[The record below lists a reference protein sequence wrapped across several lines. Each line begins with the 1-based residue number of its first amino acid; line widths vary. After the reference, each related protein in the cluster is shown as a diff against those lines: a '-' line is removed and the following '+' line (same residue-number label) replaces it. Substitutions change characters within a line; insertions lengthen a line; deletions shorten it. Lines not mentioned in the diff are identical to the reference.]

1 MLYLVQF
8 YDEWIDFR
16 IPEISALLKLN
27 GINWDDIVRDDTAS
41 PVDPTSTDAR
51 QFYVVEFPNE
61 DVIRAV
67 CSRAILVKAVYELWS
82 CGTSLAAAVEATKQL
97 SPQFLASFLDSE
109 DSWAIHVNSFGRTL
123 TMEQKQDC
131 RTNFKF
137 LDFKGPVNVTSAK
150 LELWI
155 SLDYNKQRH
164 SIAALAAATGASNTE
179 LTLTDVPTY
188 FGRLIA
194 KGGMKEIV
202 RIYDLKKRIYLGPT
216 SLDDSLALILSNIS
230 GVTPGMLAYDPFVGT
245 ASILIALTHF
255 GALCTG
261 SDIDPRVLRGEM
273 HAGTVSDDETPN
285 QPTGANADASVANGA
300 DSSSTGID
308 STAKKVHVG
317 VAEATAKKN
326 KVKQT
331 AKKRNIFE
339 NFKSYGLPVPELIRM
354 DNHMFDRHITL
365 QHTANMRATMKAI
378 STTDPRHVLIFF
390 FSFPHINTYGH
401 YARSKFCITFLCFW
415 PLLGLHF
422 LLHIALFNNLPFA
435 LHKSTVLSQRV
446 TST

>member
-8 YDEWIDFR
+8 YDEWLDFR

-27 GINWDDIVRDDTAS
+27 GLDWNDLVRDDLAS
-41 PVDPTSTDAR
+41 PVDPTSTDAK
-51 QFYVVEFPNE
+51 QFYIVEFPNE

-82 CGTSLAAAVEATKQL
+82 SGPSLAAAVEAAKQI
-97 SPQFLASFLDSE
+97 PAQFLAPFLSSE
-109 DSWAIHVNSFGRTL
+109 DSWAIHVNSFGRNL

-137 LDFKGPVNVTSAK
+137 LDFKGTVNVTSAK

-164 SIAALAAATGASNTE
+164 SIAALAAATGASSTE
-179 LTLTDVPTY
+179 LTLSDVPTY

-194 KGGMKEIV
+194 KGGMKEVV

-273 HAGTVSDDETPN
+273 HAGTISEDELPN
-285 QPTGANADASVANGA
+285 KPTDAPSSNVAGAAA
-300 DSSSTGID
+300 TGEGTD
-308 STAKKVHVG
+308 HTKKVHVG

-326 KVKQT
+326 KANKQT

-365 QHTANMRATMKAI
+365 QHTATTRAASKASSAI
-378 STTDPRHVLIFF
+378 VDTR
-390 FSFPHINTYGH
+390 
-401 YARSKFCITFLCFW
+401 
-415 PLLGLHF
+415 
-422 LLHIALFNNLPFA
+422 
-435 LHKSTVLSQRV
+435 
-446 TST
+446 

>member
-27 GINWDDIVRDDTAS
+27 GLDWNDLVRDDPAS
-41 PVDPTSTDAR
+41 PVDPTCADAR
-51 QFYVVEFPNE
+51 QFYIVEFPNE

-82 CGTSLAAAVEATKQL
+82 SGPSLAAAVEAAKQL
-97 SPQFLASFLDSE
+97 SPQFLAPFLTSE
-109 DSWAIHVNSFGRTL
+109 DSWAIHVNSFGRNL

-137 LDFKGPVNVTSAK
+137 LDFKGTVNVTSAK

-164 SIAALAAATGASNTE
+164 SIAALAASTGASSTE
-179 LTLTDVPTY
+179 LTLSDVPTY
-188 FGRLIA
+188 FGRMIA
-194 KGGMKEIV
+194 KGGMKEVV

-273 HAGTVSDDETPN
+273 HAGTISEDELPNKPTESSASSDFVSTDN
-285 QPTGANADASVANGA
+285 V
-300 DSSSTGID
+300 
-308 STAKKVHVG
+308 KKVHVG

-326 KVKQT
+326 KANKQV

-365 QHTANMRATMKAI
+365 QHTANTRAAIKASSVADSRCVI
-378 STTDPRHVLIFF
+378 SPVTGCFLVLL
-390 FSFPHINTYGH
+390 
-401 YARSKFCITFLCFW
+401 AKCR
-415 PLLGLHF
+415 
-422 LLHIALFNNLPFA
+422 A
-435 LHKSTVLSQRV
+435 
-446 TST
+446 